1 LLIEVIDIEDACG
14 EETEISTFDVSKIVG
29 FPNMSQYLK

>member
-14 EETEISTFDVSKIVG
+14 EETEMPTFDFKTAG